1 MPDARAYPR
10 RPQRRAYA
18 RWGTDPER
26 ARRSTAWQADDD
38 RTGNEWTAVLPFGS
52 MLSTLIERVGRRLHP
67 TKASAEMGYWH
78 DRVEAEGQLR
88 NDWYERAFTA
98 HFGVDRSFYANR
110 RVLDIGC
117 GPRGSLE
124 WCDEAAETV
133 GLDPLA
139 DRYLKLGAEQHRMR
153 YVEAGAERIPF
164 EDGHFDIVSCLNS
177 LDHVD
182 DVDAAIREITRVTR
196 RDGTLLLFCEIGHE

>member
-1 MPDARAYPR
+1 MWLAREAREAGHVLR
-10 RPQRRAYA
+10 RRISLPCAQMVSRLI
-18 RWGTDPER
+18 
-26 ARRSTAWQADDD
+26 D
-38 RTGNEWTAVLPFGS
+38 RVTH
-52 MLSTLIERVGRRLHP
+52 RLRP
-67 TKASAEMGYWH
+67 TKASAEIGYWH
-78 DRVEAEGQLR
+78 DRVEVEGQLR

-98 HFGVDRSFYANR
+98 HFGVDRSFYAGR

-124 WCDEAAETV
+124 WCDQAAERV

-139 DRYLKLGAEQHRMR
+139 NRYLKLGADRHRMR
-153 YVEAGAERIPF
+153 YVASGVEQIPF

-182 DVDAAIREITRVTR
+182 DVDAAMREITRVTR